1 MVTLS
6 KSKEVQINRNSS
18 KGNQLKWKDGDVW
31 YKADYLGYEALA
43 EYVVS
48 SLLKK
53 SNVKDF
59 VEYKLEKI
67 NYNGFVYNGCKCSH
81 FLKAGESLITLP
93 RLFQMYLNEDIYMKC
108 ENPFWSEKEC
118 IEYVVN
124 NVEQIT
130 RLRGF
135 GKYLTLLLEMDAFF
149 YNEDR
154 HFHNIAV
161 IYNEETDRFRYCPIF
176 DNGGSLFSDTK
187 MYYPIELSV
196 DSCIEAINA
205 KPFSPC
211 FEDQVS
217 AAIALYGEQFHVW
230 FTEADLEECLGRA
243 EGIYDLEI
251 LERVKHVIIRQM
263 LKKGASE
270 K

>member
-1 MVTLS
+1 MVELS
-6 KSKEVQINRNSS
+6 KSKEIQITRNSS
-18 KGNQLKWKDGDVW
+18 KGNQLKWKDGNVW

-53 SNVKDF
+53 SSVDDF
-59 VEYKLEKI
+59 VEYHLEKI
-67 NYNGFVYNGCKCSH
+67 SYNGFVYNGCKSRH
-81 FLKAGESLITLP
+81 FLKKEESLITLP
-93 RLFQMYLNEDIYMKC
+93 RLFQMYLAEDIYRQC
-108 ENPFWSEKEC
+108 ENVFWTEKDC
-118 IEYVVN
+118 IEYVVQ
-124 NVEQIT
+124 NVEKIT

-135 GKYLTLLLEMDAFF
+135 GEYLTLLLEMDAFF

-176 DNGGSLFSDTK
+176 DNGGALFSDTS
-187 MYYPIELSV
+187 MYYPVSSSLEDCMKRIT
-196 DSCIEAINA
+196 A

-211 FEDQVS
+211 FEDQVE
-217 AAIALYGEQFHVW
+217 AAVSLYGSQFRVW
-230 FTEADLEECLGRA
+230 FDDEDLKGCLKHA
-243 EGIYDLEI
+243 EGIYDQTI
-251 LERVKHVIIRQM
+251 LERVYKTITHQKS
-263 LKKGASE
+263 KKGASE